1 MIRKLLLLL
10 ALLAVLA
17 PTPARAT
24 ELNSDTGFDNA
35 GAWMKDPASPNLWTV
50 SGSKANGN
58 SATLMQMLM
67 QMNSSI
73 KEGHK
78 YRWQVTVSSR
88 TTGIL
93 KVGVGLSMPTTPTF
107 TALTA
112 PISPISDPFTTAS
125 GLHSVTALGTGDASP
140 DVRSAFRMF
149 CSAGPH
155 KPIDPVVYPGQK
167 GVSHLHR
174 FFGNTGVTATSNY
187 ASLRSSGGTT
197 CGSTSPLYPINRS
210 GYWLPDMLNGYGMSI
225 QLNTINVYYKT
236 FLGGSTL
243 GGTNF
248 CNPSSGAFLGGAGG
262 SCVNVPTGLR
272 MIMGYNTATGL
283 GGPADGE
290 PAVIAWQCWE
300 RTSNPGVLTI
310 HGPYQHLN
318 SMFTGGANPC
328 VYSPGPNNSVVGMFV
343 AFPTCWDG
351 VNLDSSNHR
360 SHMAYAVI
368 PTAAGWN
375 KCDDAH
381 PYMIPSIELQLY
393 WEVDANFA
401 AGKWHLASDEMV
413 SGAATDPGMTFHT
426 DYMMAWS
433 PTVLNQIMSTCW
445 LTWDSCG
452 SGDLGNGTAIN
463 GADTP
468 RAGKHRF
475 DLPMYQAGL
484 SRRARN
490 VKIKRTGGVSSSAWE
505 RASSPKLWRPI
516 RRGCSR
522 SSSPTS
528 RLTRW
533 NSGRRRCA
541 RSLGR
546 RRARRRASGHRHH
559 QGVHAQITASTTTAI
574 RRRSGLS
581 QEHRGHGRDQRPL
594 AHRLTVVD
602 QHNFTVEYRQHGLL
616 ARSPDRAGEPTAS
629 ERLPRLRRLRLFRR
643 RFPIQS
649 TARHRFRLGGSY
661 VDDGGAAHSWGGGD
675 TFHG

>member
-1 MIRKLLLLL
+1 
-10 ALLAVLA
+10 
-17 PTPARAT
+17 
-24 ELNSDTGFDNA
+24 
-35 GAWMKDPASPNLWTV
+35 
-50 SGSKANGN
+50 
-58 SATLMQMLM
+58 
-67 QMNSSI
+67 
-73 KEGHK
+73 
-78 YRWQVTVSSR
+78 
-88 TTGIL
+88 
-93 KVGVGLSMPTTPTF
+93 
-107 TALTA
+107 
-112 PISPISDPFTTAS
+112 
-125 GLHSVTALGTGDASP
+125 
-140 DVRSAFRMF
+140 MF

-463 GADTP
+463 GADTLATSAQANGAP
-468 RAGKHRF
+468 DGHPVNVMRYEPTSNAG
-475 DLPMYQAGL
+475 MG
-484 SRRARN
+484 
-490 VKIKRTGGVSSSAWE
+490 E
-505 RASSPKLWRPI
+505 PI
-516 RRGCSR
+516 RANGTFSGEIIAAADGKF
-522 SSSPTS
+522 SLMAVADESGAGFNGQVDNFS
-528 RLTRW
+528 LTDIT
-533 NSGRRRCA
+533 SGRK
-541 RSLGR
+541 GPVT
-546 RRARRRASGHRHH
+546 
-559 QGVHAQITASTTTAI
+559 VH
-574 RRRSGLS
+574 
-581 QEHRGHGRDQRPL
+581 
-594 AHRLTVVD
+594 
-602 QHNFTVEYRQHGLL
+602 N
-616 ARSPDRAGEPTAS
+616 
-629 ERLPRLRRLRLFRR
+629 
-643 RFPIQS
+643 
-649 TARHRFRLGGSY
+649 
-661 VDDGGAAHSWGGGD
+661 
-675 TFHG
+675 